1 MKTTISI
8 IFIIALFI
16 NAFQIIHAADK
27 LKRPSRLE
35 ALLANFVVAI
45 ELSIA
50 LILASTI

>member
-16 NAFQIIHAADK
+16 NAFQIIRAAEK
-27 LKRPSRLE
+27 LRNPSRLE
-35 ALLANFVVAI
+35 SLLANFVVAV

-50 LILASTI
+50 IFLASTI